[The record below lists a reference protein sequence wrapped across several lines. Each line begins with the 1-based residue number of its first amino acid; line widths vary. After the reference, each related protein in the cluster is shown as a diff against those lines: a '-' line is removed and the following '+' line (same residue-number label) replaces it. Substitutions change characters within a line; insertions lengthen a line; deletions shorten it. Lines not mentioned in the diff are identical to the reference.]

1 MSKTSNNLNPEAYFQ
16 IFKLLSTFSTRMYEE
31 ELGKEFVKEFGE
43 KLIEYAKNSYE
54 EYQKELQQAHNKL
67 PQTYREMLD
76 VLLKK
81 IDDSVPCKEENCLNS
96 YEWSDIYQYIYK
108 NHFKANVIRIINK
121 HLEGL
126 DSALPNYNKEIKN
139 IRDVLITLS
148 ETEVN
153 KTLFAAY
160 MLTEYN
166 ALIDILSNPANS
178 SINDK
183 IFKQIKN
190 LKASNDVQNYINAI
204 QNYIEKQMEW
214 IDLSYKK
221 ASEYIEDTI
230 EELFHNN
237 AEGFVVKMLS
247 ALFKYIA

>member
-1 MSKTSNNLNPEAYFQ
+1 MVGY
-16 IFKLLSTFSTRMYEE
+16 LS
-31 ELGKEFVKEFGE
+31 
-43 KLIEYAKNSYE
+43 I
-54 EYQKELQQAHNKL
+54 
-67 PQTYREMLD
+67 
-76 VLLKK
+76 
-81 IDDSVPCKEENCLNS
+81 
-96 YEWSDIYQYIYK
+96 YIYK

-183 IFKQIKN
+183 MFKQIKN